1 MMSYNAHCFIFLPNR
16 MRHPVHFITQCAIII
31 SFGFFNLF
39 PLFKMWQLLLSVHG
53 TRRQQT
59 NLVNTTMSTQIFR
72 NYVPHKRAC
81 CQVGNS
87 PRVSFIRGGSGPQG
101 QPLTQ
106 LPLYRVHTKNCN
118 HFLRTFKLLFKD
130 HIRFSRTTYQEYNF
144 TEKCTFPVHS
154 NNTLR
159 LELFASPTSLHFSV
173 HLP

>member
-1 MMSYNAHCFIFLPNR
+1 MMSYNAHYFIFLPNR

-53 TRRQQT
+53 TCRQQT

-72 NYVPHKRAC
+72 DYVRHKRAC

-87 PRVSFIRGGSGPQG
+87 PRVVLYGEALVPKANPLPSCLYTGFIQ
-101 QPLTQ
+101 
-106 LPLYRVHTKNCN
+106 KKCN